1 MMLGTSPAHEA
12 LIHGSVSSS
21 RGVPAAK
28 QSASPAAHSTHVDV
42 RSASPGARSA
52 GFGVLSSSP
61 SETGNGNSM
70 ITPGSSFGGRAGQGG
85 RRRSGDGV
93 ALAPSPSP
101 TVTGFA
107 LPSSSSAENSS
118 VGTRTRMTPL
128 GTRSFHSDF
137 PEETVVGFDAGFP
150 QDGATESVSASPP
163 MSPGG
168 LSRSISAL
176 RGELSSATGVKGSLA
191 EPTVAV
197 PVVTTAQRPTMT
209 VRHRAGLSPEK
220 PPVHRPP
227 GRSGLLSGR
236 LEELTADEEATLLAA
251 QARHGAFSS
260 PAVVSAF
267 RVAAAAHRGQLRKNG
282 DSVLSAQVGVAL
294 IVAELGMD
302 SKVVAAALLHDVLD
316 DTPVTER
323 ELRNTTPDSIV
334 TMVTGVSKL
343 SLVSQLQRSS
353 GRSLAREERLKLRA
367 LLVAMT
373 DARVVIVKLADRLQC
388 LETIHALGEDTATRI
403 AEETLSIYVPLAS
416 RLGIWSLKT
425 RLEDACFAYLHPE
438 AHDALSA
445 ELARD
450 EQKAAV
456 QRAVEDIT
464 STIVADAGISDGIH
478 DIYGRAKSLFS
489 VHRKMLRKGVALG
502 DVHDL
507 RAVRVIVDSEDDC
520 YAALEAIHGKFAPV
534 PGKTKD
540 YVRNAKMN
548 GYQSLHTVVVA
559 ADGAP
564 VEVQIRTA
572 EMHRAAESGMA
583 AHWRYKESVV
593 NHGAIDEQVAWARFM
608 LSWQGQLVDDKCRA
622 AGVRIATAMGAGG
635 GSVEL
640 EALQPCVPCE
650 CPFPA
655 HCVDCPNHEDAILFG
670 ACGACAGESSVSSLV
685 SADSASMSG
694 RVSSSGASSPLEVSA
709 PIFVVV
715 VVDGEMA
722 VVELPK
728 GSRLSDVDF
737 ASVCG
742 DEPGAVRT
750 AEFTAVESV
759 TVNRETVPPG
769 AEPAVTLRMGD
780 LVEVRRRALGGSP
793 EGSPS
798 TGSKLSHA
806 AAAAIEEQRRRLS
819 SALKMDVSSLDG
831 GVGNVVPRPAV
842 HQPEGFFP

>member
-1 MMLGTSPAHEA
+1 
-12 LIHGSVSSS
+12 
-21 RGVPAAK
+21 
-28 QSASPAAHSTHVDV
+28 
-42 RSASPGARSA
+42 
-52 GFGVLSSSP
+52 
-61 SETGNGNSM
+61 
-70 ITPGSSFGGRAGQGG
+70 
-85 RRRSGDGV
+85 
-93 ALAPSPSP
+93 
-101 TVTGFA
+101 
-107 LPSSSSAENSS
+107 
-118 VGTRTRMTPL
+118 MTPL
-128 GTRSFHSDF
+128 GTRFHADF

-150 QDGATESVSASPP
+150 PGASESALASPP

-176 RGELSSATGVKGSLA
+176 RANELSSATGFKGGV

-209 VRHRAGLSPEK
+209 VRHRSGLSDTAPTVRHHSGLSPEK
-220 PPVHRPP
+220 PPIHRAA
-227 GRSGLLSGR
+227 GGSGLLSGK
-236 LEELTADEEATLLAA
+236 LEALTADEEATLLAA

-267 RVAAAAHRGQLRKNG
+267 RVTAAAHRGQLRKSG

-294 IVAELGMD
+294 ICADLGVD
-302 SKVVAAALLHDVLD
+302 SEVVAAALLHDVLD

-367 LLVAMT
+367 MLVAMT

-388 LETIHALGEDTATRI
+388 LETIHALGKDTATRI
-403 AEETLSIYVPLAS
+403 AQETLSIYVPLAS

-438 AHDALSA
+438 PFNALSA

-464 STIVADAGISDGIH
+464 STLVAPSAGISDLH

-507 RAVRVIVDSEDDC
+507 RAVRVIVDSEEDC
-520 YAALEAIHGKFAPV
+520 YAALDAIHREFAPV

-548 GYQSLHTVVVA
+548 GYQSLHTVVFTS
-559 ADGAP
+559 DGAP
-564 VEVQIRTA
+564 VEVQIRT
-572 EMHRAAESGMA
+572 EQMHRDAESGMA
-583 AHWRYKESVV
+583 AHWRYKESVL

-622 AGVRIATAMGAGG
+622 AGVRIATAMRAGG

-640 EALQPCVPCE
+640 EAIQPCVPCE

-694 RVSSSGASSPLEVSA
+694 RRSRFPDAASSPFEVSA

-742 DEPGAVRT
+742 DEPGAART
-750 AEFTAVESV
+750 AEFTAVEAV
-759 TVNRETVPPG
+759 AVNRETVPPG

-780 LVEVRRRALGGSP
+780 LVEVRRRQLGGSP

-806 AAAAIEEQRRRLS
+806 AQAAVEEQRRRLS

-842 HQPEGFFP
+842 HQPEGFFF

>member
-1 MMLGTSPAHEA
+1 M
-12 LIHGSVSSS
+12 
-21 RGVPAAK
+21 
-28 QSASPAAHSTHVDV
+28 
-42 RSASPGARSA
+42 
-52 GFGVLSSSP
+52 
-61 SETGNGNSM
+61 
-70 ITPGSSFGGRAGQGG
+70 
-85 RRRSGDGV
+85 
-93 ALAPSPSP
+93 
-101 TVTGFA
+101 
-107 LPSSSSAENSS
+107 
-118 VGTRTRMTPL
+118 
-128 GTRSFHSDF
+128 
-137 PEETVVGFDAGFP
+137 
-150 QDGATESVSASPP
+150 
-163 MSPGG
+163 
-168 LSRSISAL
+168 
-176 RGELSSATGVKGSLA
+176 
-191 EPTVAV
+191 
-197 PVVTTAQRPTMT
+197 
-209 VRHRAGLSPEK
+209 
-220 PPVHRPP
+220 
-227 GRSGLLSGR
+227 
-236 LEELTADEEATLLAA
+236 
-251 QARHGAFSS
+251 
-260 PAVVSAF
+260 
-267 RVAAAAHRGQLRKNG
+267 
-282 DSVLSAQVGVAL
+282 
-294 IVAELGMD
+294 
-302 SKVVAAALLHDVLD
+302 
-316 DTPVTER
+316 TER

-464 STIVADAGISDGIH
+464 STLVADAGISDFR

-655 HCVDCPNHEDAILFG
+655 HYDDCPNHEDAILFG
-670 ACGACAGESSVSSLV
+670 ACGACGERAPCRPSSRG
-685 SADSASMSG
+685 SASMSG
-694 RVSSSGASSPLEVSA
+694 RVSSGRVVAAEVSLRFSSSSSSTA
-709 PIFVVV
+709 RWPSSSCRRVR
-715 VVDGEMA
+715 GC
-722 VVELPK
+722 PTWT
-728 GSRLSDVDF
+728 SRPCAGTSR
-737 ASVCG
+737 S
-742 DEPGAVRT
+742 VRT

-759 TVNRETVPPG
+759 AVNRETVPPG

-780 LVEVRRRALGGSP
+780 LVEVRRRRLGGSP

-819 SALKMDVSSLDG
+819 STLKMDVSSLDG
-831 GVGNVVPRPAV
+831 GVSNVVQRPAV

>member
-12 LIHGSVSSS
+12 LIHSAVSSS
-21 RGVPAAK
+21 RGVPTAK
-28 QSASPAAHSTHVDV
+28 QSVSPTAHSVMDV
-42 RSASPGARSA
+42 RSASPGVRTA
-52 GFGVLSSSP
+52 GFSVLSSSP

-70 ITPGSSFGGRAGQGG
+70 ITPGSSFGGRAAGQGG

-107 LPSSSSAENSS
+107 MPSSAENS

-128 GTRSFHSDF
+128 GSRSISADF
-137 PEETVVGFDAGFP
+137 PEETVVGFDTGSP
-150 QDGATESVSASPP
+150 PGVSELAAASPP

-176 RGELSSATGVKGSLA
+176 RGELSSVNGFKGGV
-191 EPTVAV
+191 EPTITV
-197 PVVTTAQRPTMT
+197 PVVTTAQRPTMHA
-209 VRHRAGLSPEK
+209 RGRAGLSPEK
-220 PPVHRPP
+220 PPIHLAA
-227 GRSGLLSGR
+227 GGSGLLSGR
-236 LEELTADEEATLLAA
+236 LEALTADEEAMLLAA
-251 QARHGAFSS
+251 QARHDAFSS

-267 RVAAAAHRGQLRKNG
+267 RVAAAAHRGQLRKSG
-282 DSVLSAQVGVAL
+282 DSVLSAQVGTAL

-302 SKVVAAALLHDVLD
+302 SKVVATALLHDVLD

-403 AEETLSIYVPLAS
+403 AQETLSIYVPLAS

-438 AHDALSA
+438 AHASLSA

-464 STIVADAGISDGIH
+464 STLVADAGISDVH

-489 VHRKMLRKGVALG
+489 VHRKMLRKGIALG

-540 YVRNAKMN
+540 YVRNAKVN

-593 NHGAIDEQVAWARFM
+593 NHRAIDEQVAWARFM

-655 HCVDCPNHEDAILFG
+655 HCDDCPNHEDAILFG
-670 ACGACAGESSVSSLV
+670 ACGACGGAESSVSSLV
-685 SADSASMSG
+685 SADSASMSKQ
-694 RVSSSGASSPLEVSA
+694 RRPASSPLEVSA

-715 VVDGEMA
+715 VVDGDMA
-722 VVELPK
+722 VVELAK
-728 GSRLSDVDF
+728 GARLSDVDF

-750 AEFTAVESV
+750 AEFTAVESIA
-759 TVNRETVPPG
+759 VNRESVPPG

-780 LVEVRRRALGGSP
+780 LVEVRRRRLGGSP

-819 SALKMDVSSLDG
+819 STLKMDVSSLDG
-831 GVGNVVPRPAV
+831 GVSNVVQRPAV